1 MPHCVYTGRAKSR
14 TVLHRRV
21 KRDALLTTR
30 QGARSGASRT
40 SFTVAEASQI
50 TRRVKTGAGRDR
62 RATQP
67 LAHFHR
73 NPPGRGQLA
82 VFPRCS
88 LDPYDS
94 DMGLRSRL
102 EKQPTDLRQNTCY
115 FGDRTLHC
123 AWQAVISWRI
133 RINVPNSSK
142 RLSCLSNL
150 EGAAEHATFKVG
162 RSSGVAELDGCRRS
176 VLALRK

>member
-1 MPHCVYTGRAKSR
+1 M
-14 TVLHRRV
+14 
-21 KRDALLTTR
+21 
-30 QGARSGASRT
+30 
-40 SFTVAEASQI
+40 
-50 TRRVKTGAGRDR
+50 AG
-62 RATQP
+62 QP
-67 LAHFHR
+67 PAHFHR

-162 RSSGVAELDGCRRS
+162 RSSGVAEWDGCRRS
-176 VLALRK
+176 GLALRKKIRSPRRQSGTLCLRTGKAGRFTYKKRGRFAYKTFSLRIRR